1 MARIDRSL
9 AARLGTQTVA
19 LMDAGGYEGPA
30 GWVDLRSRLDA
41 ARDGTCSHPPDAP
54 IPTAKATRTTTR
66 YEVRNETTLQAARRL
81 ADAGLDPVALN
92 FASAYHPGGGFR
104 SGSRAQEESLAWS
117 SGLYHCIV
125 GHPMYAYN
133 EANRSPLYS
142 DWLLYSPAVPVFREA
157 DGALLAEPYACA
169 FITAP
174 AVNAKA
180 VLGRDPTRRDEIRQ
194 VMGRRIDRVLAAA
207 AHHGHTA
214 IVLGAWGCGAFGNA
228 PEDIAAA
235 FRDALGGRH
244 EGRFASVIFAVIEWR
259 DDERTIGPFRR
270 AFEPTT

>member
-1 MARIDRSL
+1 MARMDRKL

-30 GWVDLRSRLDA
+30 GWVDLRAQLDA

-54 IPTAKATRTTTR
+54 IPEIPTTPTITR
-66 YEVRNETTLQAARRL
+66 YEVRNETTLQAARRMT
-81 ADAGLDPVALN
+81 DAGLDPVALN

-117 SGLYHCIV
+117 SGLYHCIAD
-125 GHPMYAYN
+125 HPMYAYN
-133 EANRSPLYS
+133 EAHRSPMYS
-142 DWLLYSPAVPVFREA
+142 DWLLYSPAVPVFRDD
-157 DGALLAEPYACA
+157 DGALLAQPHRCA

-180 VLGRDPTRRDEIRQ
+180 VLKRDPTRRGEIQ
-194 VMGRRIDRVLAAA
+194 QAMRRRVDRVLAAA
-207 AHHGHTA
+207 THHGHRA
-214 IVLGAWGCGAFGNA
+214 LVLGAWGCGAFGND

-235 FRDALGGRH
+235 FRDALRGPH
-244 EGRFASVIFAVIEWR
+244 EGHFELVVFAIVEWR

-270 AFEPTT
+270 AFEPPA